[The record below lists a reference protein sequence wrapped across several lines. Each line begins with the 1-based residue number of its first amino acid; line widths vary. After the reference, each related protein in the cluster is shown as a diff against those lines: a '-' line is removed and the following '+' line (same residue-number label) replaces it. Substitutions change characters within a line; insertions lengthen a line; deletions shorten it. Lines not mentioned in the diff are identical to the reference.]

1 MPNIFSQIITS
12 SHSRAW
18 PNRWDVI
25 ALILVL
31 AILILLA
38 WAARQMTTP
47 YQLGQAVTISLDP
60 SDLPGYALRTAL
72 RIFIALSF
80 SLLFSFTFGT
90 WAAKSK
96 YAGQVIIPAIDILQ
110 SVPVLGF
117 LSITVVGFI
126 SLFPHTFL
134 GPECAAIF
142 AIFTAQAWNMA
153 LSFYQS
159 LRTLPDDL
167 KEVSDMLHLSP
178 WQRFWRVEVAFAMPG
193 LLWNT
198 MLSVS
203 ASWFSMV
210 VSEAI
215 TVSGQEIILPGI
227 GSYIALAVKQ
237 ANIHAV
243 FYAIFTMLATILIYD
258 QLMFRP
264 LIKWSER
271 FNAEQISN
279 DVTSYSWVIALLQRT
294 YALRAFGRLITQAFD
309 KFVNLSLFNY
319 RPRYRIRLLKSP
331 QNFLLLWY
339 STLFILIGCALTMLY
354 RFIVTALPI
363 SEFKYVLFLGSVT
376 TLRVVILILIS
387 SLLWVPIGVWVGMRP
402 RVAAIVQPI
411 AQFLAAFPTYVL
423 FPVVVLTIVRY
434 QLNVEIWVTPLMILG
449 TQWYILFNV
458 IAGASALPK
467 DLNQAAANFGVTGLL
482 RWKRLILPGIFPY
495 YVTGAMTA
503 TGGAWNTSIVAE
515 IVHWGQTTLQATGL
529 GAYITRSTQIGDFP
543 RVALGIGTMCLL
555 VLILNHVIWRPLY
568 ILAEARFK
576 LN

>member
-12 SHSRAW
+12 SHSRAL

-31 AILILLA
+31 AILLLLA
-38 WAARQMTTP
+38 WAASQMTTP
-47 YQLGQAVTISLDP
+47 YHLGQAINISLSP
-60 SDLPGYALRTAL
+60 HDLPNYALRTAM
-72 RIFIALSF
+72 RIFIALI
-80 SLLFSFTFGT
+80 FSFLFTLTFGT

-96 YAGQVIIPAIDILQ
+96 YAGQIIIPAIDILQ
-110 SVPVLGF
+110 SIPVLGF

-126 SLFPHTFL
+126 HLFPNSLL

-159 LRTLPDDL
+159 MRTLPDDL
-167 KEVSDMLHLSP
+167 KEVAEMFHLTP

-203 ASWFSMV
+203 ASWFSVV

-215 TVSGQEIILPGI
+215 TVSGQEIALPGI
-227 GSYIALAVKQ
+227 GSYIALAIKQ
-237 ANIHAV
+237 ANVHAV
-243 FYAIFTMLATILIYD
+243 FYAIFTMLLVIIVYD

-264 LIKWSER
+264 LIKWSDR
-271 FNAEQISN
+271 FNAEQTTN
-279 DVTSYSWVIALLQRT
+279 DNITYSWVIDLLQRT
-294 YALRAFGRLITQAFD
+294 YSLRSLGHLLTMAFD
-309 KFVNLSLFNY
+309 KFVNLAWLNHK
-319 RPRYRIRLLKSP
+319 PRYRATHAAINKHFIYLWYTA
-331 QNFLLLWY
+331 LLL
-339 STLFILIGCALTMLY
+339 IIAVALYFLY
-354 RFIVTALPI
+354 RFIVTALPLT
-363 SEFKYVLFLGSVT
+363 EFRHVLFLGLIT
-376 TLRVVILILIS
+376 TLRVMILIIVS
-387 SLLWVPIGVWVGMRP
+387 SLIWVPIGVWVGMRP

-423 FPVVVLTIVRY
+423 FPVVVLTILRY
-434 QLNVEIWVTPLMILG
+434 HLNVEIWVTPLMILG

-467 DLNQAAANFGVTGLL
+467 ELNQAAANFGVRGWL
-482 RWKRLILPGIFPY
+482 RWKRLILPGIFPF

-503 TGGAWNTSIVAE
+503 MGGAWNTSIVAE
-515 IVHWGQTTLQATGL
+515 IVHWGNTTLRATGL
-529 GAYITRSTQIGDFP
+529 GAYITESTQLGDFP
-543 RVALGIGTMCLL
+543 RLALGIGVMCLL
-555 VLILNHVIWRPLY
+555 VLILNHIIWRPLY
-568 ILAEARFK
+568 ALAEARFR
-576 LN
+576 LD

>member
-18 PNRWDVI
+18 PNRWDAI

-38 WAARQMTTP
+38 WAARQMTAP
-47 YQLGQAVTISLDP
+47 YQLGQAISVSLDP
-60 SDLPGYALRTAL
+60 SDLPAYALRTAL
-72 RIFIALSF
+72 RIFIALVF

-126 SLFPHTFL
+126 SLFPHTLL

-167 KEVSDMLHLSP
+167 REVSDMFHLSP
-178 WQRFWRVEVAFAMPG
+178 WQRFWRVEVPFAMPG

-227 GSYIALAVKQ
+227 GSYITLAVKQ

-258 QLMFRP
+258 QLIFRP

-271 FNAEQISN
+271 FNFEQVSN
-279 DVTSYSWVIALLQRT
+279 DVTTYSWVIALLQRT
-294 YALRAFGRLITQAFD
+294 YALRAFGRMITKAFD
-309 KFVNLSLFNY
+309 KFVNISLLNH
-319 RPRYRIRLLKSP
+319 RPRYRIRPIKSP

-339 STLFILIGCALTMLY
+339 SALFILIGSALTMLY

-363 SEFKYVLFLGSVT
+363 TEFKYVLFLGSVT

-467 DLNQAAANFGVTGLL
+467 DLYQAAANFGVKGFL

-543 RVALGIGTMCLL
+543 RLALGIGTMCLL

-568 ILAEARFK
+568 TLAEARFR